1 MSAITNSIPHP
12 PTGSLPTSTTIAT
25 TLPAST
31 TVPSAATDAATS
43 AFPAP
48 TATGLFD
55 LHAAVEAPENEL
67 LEDRFL
73 SRKGSML
80 IVGNTGI
87 GKSSLVMQ
95 MMIQWA
101 LGVGCFGINPAR
113 PLKSL
118 LVQGEND
125 EQDLAEMRDGV
136 AGSLRLTDEQQ
147 RLVNRSVVVC
157 HEVERSSDEFVD
169 EVLERLIVQHR
180 PDLVW
185 IDPVFQYLGGDSN
198 QQEDV
203 SSFLRQQLGS
213 LLKRH
218 QCAVVLIH
226 HTNKPSRARNGP
238 NNSNPLLRAY
248 DAAGSAEFGNWPRAM
263 LSLQST
269 NDRAIYKLVAA
280 KRGGRLGW
288 RMPDGTTPSFTKLLT
303 HSLQPGVIFWE
314 EVQMAQ
320 NPVIPAVQPTNQP
333 PINAAVQQPP
343 VNANPNDGLNDID
356 RAVLAGVPMEG
367 SVEKKDLIERVR
379 QLSNIGENAIG
390 KSLKRLIPG
399 RLEEFTIRR
408 PKTRPAVH
416 LRRIQP
422 QQPLQPAQEAPLQPP
437 QPANPP
443 DQPCQPG

>member
-1 MSAITNSIPHP
+1 MSAITNSIPQP
-12 PTGSLPTSTTIAT
+12 PPGSLATSTTIASPQ
-25 TLPAST
+25 PAST
-31 TVPSAATDAATS
+31 TVPSAVAGAVAMTN
-43 AFPAP
+43 PAP
-48 TATGLFD
+48 MATGLFD

-67 LEDRFL
+67 LCDRFL

-101 LGVGCFGINPAR
+101 LGVGCFGILPAR

-136 AGSLRLTDEQQ
+136 AGSLLLNDEQR

-157 HEVERSSDEFVD
+157 HEVERDSEEFVND
-169 EVLERLIVQHR
+169 VLDRLIVIHQ

-203 SSFLRQQLGS
+203 SSFLRQHLGS

-226 HTNKPSRARNGP
+226 HTNKPARNRNGP
-238 NNSNPLLRAY
+238 ANSNPNLRAY

-269 NDRAIYKLVAA
+269 NSSSIYNLVAA

-288 RMPDGTTPSFTKLLT
+288 RMADGTTPCFTKLLT
-303 HSLQPGVIFWE
+303 HSHQPGVIYWQE
-314 EVQMAQ
+314 AEMGQ
-320 NPVIPAVQPTNQP
+320 NPPNPV
-333 PINAAVQQPP
+333 PINAAAAQQQPVPAPPNNGLDAADRAILANIP
-343 VNANPNDGLNDID
+343 VN
-356 RAVLAGVPMEG
+356 G
-367 SVEKKDLIERVR
+367 SVEKKVLLVQTNR
-379 QLSNIGENAIG
+379 LSSIGER
-390 KSLKRLIPG
+390 RLRDSIKKLIVAP
-399 RLEEFTIRR
+399 LVEEFKVDR
-408 PKTRPAVH
+408 PGKAKAVY
-416 LRRIQP
+416 LRRVQP
-422 QQPLQPAQEAPLQPP
+422 QQPQQQPAVEIPGVIPQPLNPPCQTCQPP
-437 QPANPP
+437 E
-443 DQPCQPG
+443 